1 MRQPRILLVNPPI
14 WNVFAPHLAVPL
26 LAATMRRHGWQV
38 SSLDLSIEQTDW
50 LLSGDGLTALL
61 PKAERLHRTI
71 PTEERHSHEQ
81 ALAVFGDTVSRIDQA
96 RAILKSRSVLTDPA
110 AFTDAATV
118 VRNGLACVSASFPG
132 LNFDLR
138 GNFSCFS
145 HRRSDSVLEAAGSPD
160 RNVYGWALENRPIP
174 ALDDSDLAVVGIS
187 VSADTQLIA
196 ALTVARHVKR
206 ARPDVHVVMGG
217 NLTTRMVGRWQE
229 EHPFFQYV
237 DSFVSYEGEDALPA
251 LCDRITGADD
261 RPVPGLL
268 ERDGR
273 GGLLRTPAAMVDIS
287 DLPTP
292 DFSDLPLDRYFAP
305 GPVLP
310 LQASRSCAW
319 DCAFCSIPF
328 ASNKFRVRRPER
340 VVADMAALA
349 ERHGT
354 DTFMFVDEIMT
365 LTSLRG
371 VSRELND
378 GGHDLFWYGETRF
391 SKGLDNELAAAL
403 RKSGC
408 RRLDLGLESYNQRV
422 LDLMRKGTKVA
433 DIEPSLDALLGNK
446 VPVHLFCMTGF
457 PGETE
462 QEALRTQEFADEALR
477 RSVEEYDV
485 PYSTAANGPFILDVL
500 SPVGERPDLFGVE
513 LVPTE
518 EGEDLAFDVD
528 YTVTAG
534 LTQQDAA
541 RLTSGGPGGGTAG
554 AGAAFHRGTWIGDAE
569 EWSFLWAM
577 AEAELPDRRI
587 AVPAPPKTELRPGT
601 PLRLADGVRV
611 RVPAGGRDLLVH
623 VPSGDALL
631 SVPRSW
637 ERLLDGRARTVADLL
652 THRPEAGTEPEPGAT
667 PDTVPST
674 ATAATTLVRLVAHRA
689 LAAEPGA
696 EMGAEP
702 VTEPGAEMGAE
713 MATEPAD
720 ASGEPPTRWYAA
732 QPHEVTDSRS
742 DGSCLLVSPETGK
755 RVRVSA
761 AGRLVWLLAADG
773 ATAAGLSA
781 RTRLSEQRLA
791 PLLDELTGHG
801 VVASALFHPGLL
813 PAAATGAPAPSP
825 VGAARRSG

>member
-1 MRQPRILLVNPPI
+1 M
-14 WNVFAPHLAVPL
+14 
-26 LAATMRRHGWQV
+26 

-50 LLSGDGLTALL
+50 LLSSEGLTALL
-61 PKAERLHRTI
+61 PKAEQRLGGVPAGERQAH
-71 PTEERHSHEQ
+71 EET
-81 ALAVFGDTVSRIDQA
+81 LAVFSDTIARIDSA
-96 RAILKSRSVLTDPA
+96 RTTLKSRSVLTDPA

-118 VRNGLACVSASFPG
+118 VRNGLSCVSASFPG

-145 HRRSDSVLEAAGSPD
+145 HRRSDSILDATGSPD
-160 RNVYGWALENRPIP
+160 RNVYGWALEHRPIRE
-174 ALDDSDLAVVGIS
+174 LEDSDLAVVGIS

-196 ALTVARHVKR
+196 ALTVARHVKH

-217 NLTTRMVGRWQE
+217 NLTTRMVGRWRE

-251 LCDRITGADD
+251 LCDRISGADD

-273 GGLLRTPAAMVDIS
+273 GGLLRTPAAMVDVS

-292 DFSDLPLDRYFAP
+292 DFDGLPLDRYFAP

-328 ASNKFRVRRPER
+328 ASNKFRIRRPDH
-340 VVADMAALA
+340 VVHDMAALA
-349 ERHGT
+349 AKHGT

-371 VSRELND
+371 VSRELIA
-378 GGHDLFWYGETRF
+378 GGHELFWYGETRF
-391 SKGLDNELAAAL
+391 SKGLDDELASAL
-403 RKSGC
+403 RRSGC

-433 DIEPSLDALLGNK
+433 DIEPSLDALLSNK

-462 QEALRTQEFADEALR
+462 EEAVRTQEFATEALR

-513 LVPTE
+513 LIPPE
-518 EGEDLAFDVD
+518 EGEDLAFDLD
-528 YTVTAG
+528 YTVADG
-534 LTQQDAA
+534 LTQEDAA
-541 RLTSGGPGGGTAG
+541 SLTSGGPSSS
-554 AGAAFHRGTWIGDAE
+554 AGAAFHRATWIGDAE

-577 AEAELPDRRI
+577 AEAELPVRKT
-587 AVPAPPKTELRPGT
+587 ATPVAPRPQLHPGT
-601 PLRLADGVRV
+601 LVRLADEVHVRMS
-611 RVPAGGRDLLVH
+611 ATGRGILLH
-623 VPSGDALL
+623 VPSGDTLL
-631 SVPRSW
+631 AVPRQW
-637 ERLLDGRARTVADLL
+637 HWLLDGQSCTVADLL
-652 THRPEAGTEPEPGAT
+652 ESL
-667 PDTVPST
+667 PSVR
-674 ATAATTLVRLVAHRA
+674 TAAATLARLVAHRA
-689 LAAEPGA
+689 LAVEA
-696 EMGAEP
+696 
-702 VTEPGAEMGAE
+702 
-713 MATEPAD
+713 AD
-720 ASGEPPTRWYAA
+720 TFKERSLLWYAA
-732 QPHEVTDSRS
+732 HPHEVADSRP
-742 DGSCLLVSPETGK
+742 DGSCLLASPETNK
-755 RVRVSA
+755 QVRVSA
-761 AGRLVWLLAADG
+761 AGRLAWLLAADG
-773 ATAAGLSA
+773 AAASELST
-781 RTRLSEQRLA
+781 RTRLPEERLM

-801 VVASALFHPGLL
+801 VLASAFFHPGLL
-813 PAAATGAPAPSP
+813 DTFLPTGAAQ
-825 VGAARRSG
+825 RSG

>member
-14 WNVFAPHLAVPL
+14 WNVYAPHLAVPL
-26 LAATMRRHGWQV
+26 LAAVMRRHGWQV

-50 LLSGDGLTALL
+50 LLSEDGLQTLL
-61 PKAERLHRTI
+61 PQAERLLGETAPDERRAH
-71 PTEERHSHEQ
+71 EEI
-81 ALAVFGDTVSRIDQA
+81 LAVFDDTVARIDSA
-96 RAILKSRSVLTDPA
+96 RAALKSRDILTDPL

-145 HRRSDSVLEAAGSPD
+145 HRRSDSVLEAAGSAD
-160 RNVYGWALENRPIP
+160 RNVYGWALEHRPIP
-174 ALDDSDLAVVGIS
+174 ELDDSDLAVVGIS

-206 ARPDVHVVMGG
+206 RRPDVHVVMGG
-217 NLTTRMVGRWQE
+217 NLTTRMVSRWQE
-229 EHPFFQYV
+229 EHPFFAYV

-251 LCDRITGADD
+251 LCDRITGADH

-273 GGLLRTPAAMVDIS
+273 GGLLRTPAAMVDVS

-292 DFSDLPLDRYFAP
+292 DFDGLPLDRYFAP

-328 ASNKFRVRRPER
+328 ASNKFRIRRADQVVR
-340 VVADMAALA
+340 DMAALSA
-349 ERHGT
+349 RYGS

-371 VSRELND
+371 VSRQLID
-378 GGHDLFWYGETRF
+378 GGHDFSWYGETRF
-391 SKGLDNELAAAL
+391 SKGLDDELAKAL
-403 RKSGC
+403 RNSGC

-433 DIEPSLDALLGNK
+433 DIEPSLQALLGNK

-462 QEALRTQEFADEALR
+462 EEALRTQEFAAETLR
-477 RSVEEYDV
+477 RSTEEFGV

-513 LVPTE
+513 LIPPG
-518 EGEDLAFDVD
+518 EGEDLAFDLD
-528 YTVTAG
+528 YTVTEG
-534 LTQQDAA
+534 LTQEDAV
-541 RLTSGGPGGGTAG
+541 RLTSGGPGAG
-554 AGAAFHRGTWIGDAE
+554 AGAAFHQGTWIGDAE

-577 AEAELPDRRI
+577 AEAELPARRVAAPAAPCPDVD
-587 AVPAPPKTELRPGT
+587 AVTMM
-601 PLRLADGVRV
+601 RLADGVRA
-611 RVPAGGRDLLVH
+611 RTSATGRGILLH

-631 SVPRSW
+631 SVPQEW
-637 ERLLDGRARTVADLL
+637 HPLLDGRFHAVADLWE
-652 THRPEAGTEPEPGAT
+652 HFA
-667 PDTVPST
+667 ST
-674 ATAATTLVRLVAHRA
+674 GPAATTLVRLAAH
-689 LAAEPGA
+689 GA
-696 EMGAEP
+696 
-702 VTEPGAEMGAE
+702 VTF
-713 MATEPAD
+713 EPAGG
-720 ASGEPPTRWYAA
+720 SGEDRPLWYAA
-732 QPHEVTDSRS
+732 HPHEVTDSRA
-742 DGSCLLVSPETGK
+742 DGSCLLTSPETGN

-761 AGRLVWLLAADG
+761 AGRLLWLLAAGG
-773 ATAAGLSA
+773 ATASELSA
-781 RTRLSEQRLA
+781 RSRLREQQLR
-791 PLLDELTGHG
+791 PLLEDLIRHH
-801 VVASALFHPGLL
+801 VIAVASLHPELLGLPL
-813 PAAATGAPAPSP
+813 PTAAAQRVP
-825 VGAARRSG
+825 

>member
-1 MRQPRILLVNPPI
+1 MRNPRILLVNPPI
-14 WNVFAPHLAVPL
+14 WNVYAPHLAVPL
-26 LAATMRRHGWQV
+26 LAAVMRRHGWQV

-50 LLSGDGLTALL
+50 LLSGEGLTALL
-61 PKAERLHRTI
+61 PKAELRLGEM
-71 PTEERHSHEQ
+71 PAGERHAHEQ
-81 ALAVFGDTVSRIDQA
+81 TLAVFGDTIARIDRA
-96 RAILKSRSVLTDPA
+96 RTALKSRSILTDPA

-160 RNVYGWALENRPIP
+160 RNVYGWALEHRPIP
-174 ALDDSDLAVVGIS
+174 ELDDSDLAVVGIS

-217 NLTTRMVGRWQE
+217 NLTTRMVSRWQE

-251 LCDRITGADD
+251 LCDRISGAGD

-273 GGLLRTPAAMVDIS
+273 GGLLRTPAAMVDVS

-292 DFSDLPLDRYFAP
+292 DFDGLPLDRYFAP

-328 ASNKFRVRRPER
+328 ASNKFRIRRPDQ
-340 VVADMAALA
+340 VVHDMATLA
-349 ERHGT
+349 ARYGT

-371 VSRELND
+371 VSRELVD
-378 GGHDLFWYGETRF
+378 GGHELFWYGETRF
-391 SKGLDNELAAAL
+391 SKGLDHELAATL
-403 RKSGC
+403 RSSGC

-462 QEALRTQEFADEALR
+462 EEAVRTQEFAAEALR
-477 RSVEEYDV
+477 RSVEDYDV

-513 LVPTE
+513 LIPPA
-518 EGEDLAFDVD
+518 EGEDLAFDLD
-528 YTVTAG
+528 YTVTDG
-534 LTQQDAA
+534 LTQEDAL
-541 RLTSGGPGGGTAG
+541 RLTSGGPGTP

-577 AEAELPDRRI
+577 AEAELPARKVAAPT
-587 AVPAPPKTELRPGT
+587 AVRPELRPGT
-601 PLRLADGVRV
+601 RVRLADEVRV
-611 RVPAGGRDLLVH
+611 RMSAAERGILLH

-631 SVPRSW
+631 TVSREW
-637 ERLLDGRARTVADLL
+637 DRLLDGPPRTVAGLL
-652 THRPEAGTEPEPGAT
+652 ENA
-667 PDTVPST
+667 PS
-674 ATAATTLVRLVAHRA
+674 ARAAAATLVRLASHRA
-689 LAAEPGA
+689 LTVEAPDACEAPDAREEGA
-696 EMGAEP
+696 LL
-702 VTEPGAEMGAE
+702 
-713 MATEPAD
+713 
-720 ASGEPPTRWYAA
+720 WYAA
-732 QPHEVTDSRS
+732 QPHEVLDSRP
-742 DGSCLLVSPETGK
+742 DGSCLLASPETDK

-761 AGRLVWLLAADG
+761 AGRLVWLLTADG
-773 ATAAGLSA
+773 ATAAELTA
-781 RTRLSEQRLA
+781 RTRLPEERLV
-791 PLLDELTGHG
+791 PLLDELAGHG
-801 VVASALFHPGLL
+801 VVAAAFLHPQLL
-813 PAAATGAPAPSP
+813 GTAVPA
-825 VGAARRSG
+825 GAARRSG

>member
-1 MRQPRILLVNPPI
+1 MRKPRILLVNPPI
-14 WNVFAPHLAVPL
+14 WNVYAPHLAVPL
-26 LAATMRRHGWQV
+26 LAAVMRRHGWQV

-50 LLSGDGLTALL
+50 LLSGEGLTALL
-61 PKAERLHRTI
+61 PKAERRQGEMRDGERRAH
-71 PTEERHSHEQ
+71 EET
-81 ALAVFGDTVSRIDQA
+81 LAVFGDTIARIDSA
-96 RAILKSRSVLTDPA
+96 RATLKSRSVLTDPA

-118 VRNGLACVSASFPG
+118 VRNGLGCVSASFPG
-132 LNFDLR
+132 LSFDLR

-145 HRRSDSVLEAAGSPD
+145 HRRSDSVLDAARSAD

-174 ALDDSDLAVVGIS
+174 ELEASDLAVVGIS

-217 NLTTRMVGRWQE
+217 NLTTRMVSRWQE

-273 GGLLRTPAAMVDIS
+273 GGLLRTPAAMVDVS

-292 DFSDLPLDRYFAP
+292 DFDGLPLDRYFAP

-328 ASNKFRVRRPER
+328 ASNKFRIRRPDQ
-340 VVADMAALA
+340 VVHDMATLA
-349 ERHGT
+349 GRHGT

-371 VSRELND
+371 VSRELIN
-378 GGHDLFWYGETRF
+378 GGHELFWYGETRF
-391 SKGLDNELAAAL
+391 SKGLDDELAGAL
-403 RKSGC
+403 RRSGC

-433 DIEPSLDALLGNK
+433 DIEPSLDALLSNK

-462 QEALRTQEFADEALR
+462 EEAVRTQEFAAQALR
-477 RSVEEYDV
+477 RSADEYDV

-513 LVPTE
+513 LIPPGA
-518 EGEDLAFDVD
+518 GEDLAFDLD
-528 YTVTAG
+528 YTVAEG
-534 LTQQDAA
+534 LTQEDAA
-541 RLTSGGPGGGTAG
+541 RLTSSGPGAS

-577 AEAELPDRRI
+577 AEAELPARRG
-587 AVPAPPKTELRPGT
+587 ATPAAPRPELHPGT
-601 PLRLADGVRV
+601 LVRLADEVHARTPG
-611 RVPAGGRDLLVH
+611 AGQDILLH

-631 SVPRSW
+631 TVLPEW
-637 ERLLDGRARTVADLL
+637 HPLLDGQPHTVADLL
-652 THRPEAGTEPEPGAT
+652 GNAPAAR
-667 PDTVPST
+667 
-674 ATAATTLVRLVAHRA
+674 TAATTLIRLSAHRA
-689 LAAEPGA
+689 LEVTAAG
-696 EMGAEP
+696 
-702 VTEPGAEMGAE
+702 T
-713 MATEPAD
+713 
-720 ASGEPPTRWYAA
+720 SGERPPLWYTA
-732 QPHEVTDSRS
+732 QPHDVVESRP
-742 DGSCLLVSPETGK
+742 DGSCLLTSPETS
-755 RVRVSA
+755 RQVRVSA
-761 AGRLVWLLAADG
+761 AGRLIWLLTADG
-773 ATAAGLSA
+773 ASTAELAT
-781 RTRLSEQRLA
+781 RTRLPEQRLV
-791 PLLDELTGHG
+791 PLLNELTGHN
-801 VVASALFHPGLL
+801 VLASACFHPALL
-813 PAAATGAPAPSP
+813 GGSVPA
-825 VGAARRSG
+825 GAARHSG

>member
-14 WNVFAPHLAVPL
+14 WNVYAPHLAVPL
-26 LAATMRRHGWQV
+26 LAAVMRRHGWQV

-50 LLSGDGLTALL
+50 LLSAEGLEALL
-61 PKAERLHRTI
+61 PQAERRLSETAADKQRAH
-71 PTEERHSHEQ
+71 EEI
-81 ALAVFGDTVSRIDQA
+81 LAVFGDTVARIDSA
-96 RAILKSRSVLTDPA
+96 RAALKSRDILTDPL

-118 VRNGLACVSASFPG
+118 VRNGLACVSVSFPG

-145 HRRSDSVLEAAGSPD
+145 HRRSDSVLEAARSAD
-160 RNVYGWALENRPIP
+160 RNVYGWALEHRPI
-174 ALDDSDLAVVGIS
+174 LELEDSDLAVVGIS

-206 ARPDVHVVMGG
+206 RRPDVHVVMGG
-217 NLTTRMVGRWQE
+217 NLTTRMVSRWQE
-229 EHPFFQYV
+229 EHPFFEYV

-261 RPVPGLL
+261 RTVPGLL

-273 GGLLRTPAAMVDIS
+273 GGLLRTPAAMVDVS

-292 DFSDLPLDRYFAP
+292 DFDGLPLDRYFAP

-328 ASNKFRVRRPER
+328 ASNKFRIRRADQ
-340 VVADMAALA
+340 VVHDMAALA
-349 ERHGT
+349 TKHGS

-371 VSRELND
+371 VSRQLID
-378 GGHDLFWYGETRF
+378 GGHKLSWYGETRF
-391 SKGLDNELAAAL
+391 SKGLDEELARAL
-403 RKSGC
+403 RDSGC

-433 DIEPSLDALLGNK
+433 DIEPSLQALLGNR

-462 QEALRTQEFADEALR
+462 EEALRTQAFAAETLR
-477 RSVEEYDV
+477 RSTEEFGV

-513 LVPTE
+513 LIPPG
-518 EGEDLAFDVD
+518 EGEDLAFDLD
-528 YTVTAG
+528 YTVTEG
-534 LTQQDAA
+534 LTQEDAV
-541 RLTSGGPGGGTAG
+541 RLTSSEPGAV

-577 AEAELPDRRI
+577 AEAELPARRVSAPAAPCP
-587 AVPAPPKTELRPGT
+587 AVDAVTVV
-601 PLRLADGVRV
+601 RLADGVRA
-611 RVPAGGRDLLVH
+611 RTSATGRGILLH

-631 SVPRSW
+631 SVPQEW
-637 ERLLDGRARTVADLL
+637 HPLLDGRFHTVADLW
-652 THRPEAGTEPEPGAT
+652 ENFA
-667 PDTVPST
+667 ST
-674 ATAATTLVRLVAHRA
+674 GLAATTLMR
-689 LAAEPGA
+689 LAAHGA
-696 EMGAEP
+696 VTFEP
-702 VTEPGAEMGAE
+702 VA
-713 MATEPAD
+713 
-720 ASGEPPTRWYAA
+720 ASDEHRPLWYAA
-732 QPHEVTDSRS
+732 HPHEVTDSRA
-742 DGSCLLVSPETGK
+742 DGSCLLTSPETGN

-761 AGRLVWLLAADG
+761 AGRLLWLLAADG
-773 ATAAGLSA
+773 ATASDLSA
-781 RTRLSEQRLA
+781 RSRLQEQQLR
-791 PLLDELTGHG
+791 PLLEDLARHH
-801 VVASALFHPGLL
+801 VI
-813 PAAATGAPAPSP
+813 AAASLHPELLGLPLR
-825 VGAARRSG
+825 AAAAQRVH

>member
-1 MRQPRILLVNPPI
+1 MRKPRILLVNPPI
-14 WNVFAPHLAVPL
+14 WNVYAPHLAVPL
-26 LAATMRRHGWQV
+26 LAAVMRRHGWQV

-50 LLSGDGLTALL
+50 LLSGEGLTALL
-61 PKAERLHRTI
+61 PKAERRLAEMSAAERSAH
-71 PTEERHSHEQ
+71 EET
-81 ALAVFGDTVSRIDQA
+81 LAVFGDTIDRIDRA
-96 RAILKSRSVLTDPA
+96 RTALKTRSILTDPV

-138 GNFSCFS
+138 GNFSCYS

-160 RNVYGWALENRPIP
+160 RNVYGWALEHRPV
-174 ALDDSDLAVVGIS
+174 AELADADLAVVGIS

-217 NLTTRMVGRWQE
+217 NLTTRMVSRWQE

-251 LCDRITGADD
+251 LCDRISGADD

-273 GGLLRTPAAMVDIS
+273 GGLLRTPAAMVDVS

-292 DFSDLPLDRYFAP
+292 DFDGLPLDRYFAP

-328 ASNKFRVRRPER
+328 ASNKFRIRRPDQ
-340 VVADMAALA
+340 VVHDMATLA
-349 ERHGT
+349 ARHGT

-371 VSRELND
+371 VSRELVE
-378 GGHDLFWYGETRF
+378 GGHELFWYGETRF
-391 SKGLDNELAAAL
+391 SKGLDDELAATL
-403 RKSGC
+403 RRSGC

-462 QEALRTQEFADEALR
+462 QEAVRTQEFAAEALR
-477 RSVEEYDV
+477 RSVEEYGV

-513 LVPTE
+513 LIPPA
-518 EGEDLAFDVD
+518 EGEDLAFDLD
-528 YTVTAG
+528 YTVTDG
-534 LTQQDAA
+534 LTQEDAV
-541 RLTSGGPGGGTAG
+541 RLTSGGPANPS
-554 AGAAFHRGTWIGDAE
+554 GAAFHRGTWIGDAE

-577 AEAELPDRRI
+577 AEARLPDRKQ
-587 AVPAPPKTELRPGT
+587 AAPAAPRPSLCPGT
-601 PLRLADGVRV
+601 RIRLADEVRV
-611 RVPAGGRDLLVH
+611 RVSATERRILLH

-631 SVPRSW
+631 AVPQEW
-637 ERLLDGRARTVADLL
+637 DRLLDGPAQTVAGLL
-652 THRPEAGTEPEPGAT
+652 EKASSARSAVA
-667 PDTVPST
+667 
-674 ATAATTLVRLVAHRA
+674 TLVRLAAHRA
-689 LAAEPGA
+689 LTVEAAGTHE
-696 EMGAEP
+696 
-702 VTEPGAEMGAE
+702 
-713 MATEPAD
+713 D
-720 ASGEPPTRWYAA
+720 SASLWYAA
-732 QPHEVTDSRS
+732 QPHEVLDSRS
-742 DGSCLLVSPETGK
+742 DGSCLLASPETDK

-761 AGRLVWLLAADG
+761 AGRLVWLLTADG
-773 ATAAGLSA
+773 ATAAELSA
-781 RTRLSEQRLA
+781 RTRLPQERLV
-791 PLLDELTGHG
+791 PLLDELAGHG
-801 VVASALFHPGLL
+801 VI
-813 PAAATGAPAPSP
+813 AAAFLHPQLLGTAVPTGA
-825 VGAARRSG
+825 VQRSG